1 MQTAYSAPLLGA
13 DASILR
19 SRTAMYEA
27 HFGLKSSPFG
37 SKAEGAGVFVGP
49 QQTKIMKS
57 LHKGLSAQ
65 DAVVTIS
72 GPVGVGKTTIVSRA
86 LETISPGRMVAWVGR
101 MPLSAEE
108 VVDLLLAGFGI
119 RKQSKGTIQ
128 RFAAFRRLLAERAAT
143 GVPVAIVVEDAH
155 RIGPDALG
163 EIEALTAADTG
174 DLTSAN
180 IILMGQPGLNDL
192 LSTPDLARLKQ
203 RTRLRQSIEALSLA
217 EVTGY
222 LKHCIR
228 EAGGDYENIFEPGV
242 ADIVFSC
249 SEGIPRVINT
259 ICATALT
266 TAAEENVSRVSA
278 TMMHKVASDAF
289 GYDGPIPE
297 IPQAPAAKVTPEPR
311 KEPEI
316 DWEKPAAIEDPA
328 EEDLP
333 MSARNVVVESGCYP
347 ETTAS
352 VPNVATEPVVAEA
365 AQDIDDIP
373 ELINDT
379 QPELSA
385 LEISDEAIEPKPIPD
400 LEPEETADKK
410 SGDTAILES
419 LPETATLK
427 SGESSDG
434 TSDDSEVFDL
444 DAALSIETDAT
455 NVMEG
460 ITPNLDKLA
469 SEAKEADKA
478 TARNEAAIAEKAAAE
493 KAAAEKAAA
502 EKAAA
507 EKAAAEKAAAEKA
520 AAEKAA
526 AEKAAAEKAAAEKAA
541 AEKAA
546 AEKAAAEKAAA
557 EKAAAEKAAAEK
569 AAAEKA
575 AAEKAAAEKAA
586 AEKAAAEKAAAE
598 KAEAEKAEAEKAEA
612 DKAAADENELPSLDD
627 LPTLSDSMRVDVDKE
642 VERAKQVDDAPALTE
657 DAIAKPKQPPPQNVS
672 EMTARIA
679 AINPDKRSDDVDALE
694 AALEAAKKSDDLVS
708 MLPACSTPTAASADV
723 DEVPTEIPEI
733 TLDKELP
740 GSSLGDQDL
749 LKAAEEIG
757 SANSLED
764 ISDDMAETLFG
775 SQAFD
780 KIAAEVVANPPK
792 DHEIADAPPD
802 GPSPVK
808 IEEPIVLSAA
818 NDAIEPALELE
829 TAVEAAA
836 EQPSIELEIA
846 VEPGTQTGSREI
858 DRGEAALNESV
869 AMRIDML
876 NAMKSKVGNSP
887 AEVVELGEDAPKNTR
902 PKARGPQPEPIENQ
916 INTSITQTL
925 KALNVNKI
933 ADKIAVDESEKKQK
947 KSGGLFS
954 RFRKSS

>member
-316 DWEKPAAIEDPA
+316 DWDKPAAIEDPA

-526 AEKAAAEKAAAEKAA
+526 AEKAAAEKAAAEKA
-541 AEKAA
+541 E
-546 AEKAAAEKAAA
+546 
-557 EKAAAEKAAAEK
+557 
-569 AAAEKA
+569 
-575 AAEKAAAEKAA
+575 

-836 EQPSIELEIA
+836 EPPSIELEIA
-846 VEPGTQTGSREI
+846 VEPETQTGSREI
-858 DRGEAALNESV
+858 DPGEAALNESV

-887 AEVVELGEDAPKNTR
+887 AEVVELGEDAPKNAR

>member
-478 TARNEAAIAEKAAAE
+478 TARNEAAIAEKTAAE

-526 AEKAAAEKAAAEKAA
+526 ADKAAAEKAAAEKAA
-541 AEKAA
+541 AEKA
-546 AEKAAAEKAAA
+546 E
-557 EKAAAEKAAAEK
+557 
-569 AAAEKA
+569 
-575 AAEKAAAEKAA
+575 

-836 EQPSIELEIA
+836 EPPSIELEIA

-887 AEVVELGEDAPKNTR
+887 AEVVELGEDAPKNAR

>member
-1 MQTAYSAPLLGA
+1 
-13 DASILR
+13 
-19 SRTAMYEA
+19 MYEA

-57 LHKGLSAQ
+57 LHKGLSAK

-101 MPLSAEE
+101 MPLSAHE

-155 RIGPDALG
+155 RIGSDALG

-174 DLTSAN
+174 DSTGAN

-217 EVTGY
+217 EVSGY

-228 EAGGDYENIFEPGV
+228 EAGGDYDTIFEPGV
-242 ADIVFSC
+242 ADIVFDC

-278 TMMHKVASDAF
+278 AMMHKVASDAF
-289 GYDGPIPE
+289 GYDGPIPDTPE
-297 IPQAPAAKVTPEPR
+297 APAAHLVAENAAVLKPAETAPAMKVTPEPR

-316 DWEKPAAIEDPA
+316 DWEKPAAVEDMA

-347 ETTAS
+347 ETAAS
-352 VPNVATEPVVAEA
+352 VPNVAAEPVVAET

-385 LEISDEAIEPKPIPD
+385 LKISDEAIEPKPIAD
-400 LEPEETADKK
+400 LETEETADKK

-419 LPETATLK
+419 LPETAALK
-427 SGESSDG
+427 TGGPSEG

-478 TARNEAAIAEKAAAE
+478 ASRTEAAIAENAAADKAAAEKAAAEKAEAEKAAAE
-493 KAAAEKAAA
+493 KAAAEKA
-502 EKAAA
+502 E
-507 EKAAAEKAAAEKA
+507 
-520 AAEKAA
+520 
-526 AEKAAAEKAAAEKAA
+526 
-541 AEKAA
+541 
-546 AEKAAAEKAAA
+546 
-557 EKAAAEKAAAEK
+557 
-569 AAAEKA
+569 
-575 AAEKAAAEKAA
+575 AEKAA

-612 DKAAADENELPSLDD
+612 EKAAAEKAAAEKAEAEKAAAEKAEANKAAAEENELPSLDD
-627 LPTLSDSMRVDVDKE
+627 LPTLSDSMRVDVNKE
-642 VERAKQVDDAPALTE
+642 VERAKQVDDAPALAE
-657 DAIAKPKQPPPQNVS
+657 DAIAKSKQAPPQNIS
-672 EMTARIA
+672 ELTARIS

-708 MLPACSTPTAASADV
+708 MLPACSTPTAASVDV

-740 GSSLGDQDL
+740 GRSLDDQDL

-780 KIAAEVVANPPK
+780 KIAEEVVANPPK

-808 IEEPIVLSAA
+808 IDEPIALHAA

-846 VEPGTQTGSREI
+846 VEPETQTGSTEI
-858 DRGEAALNESV
+858 GPGEAALNESV

-876 NAMKSKVGNSP
+876 NAMKSKVGDSP
-887 AEVVELGEDAPKNTR
+887 AEVVELGEDAPTNTR

-933 ADKIAVDESEKKQK
+933 ADKIAADESKKKQK

>member
-1 MQTAYSAPLLGA
+1 LQTAYSAPLLGA

-478 TARNEAAIAEKAAAE
+478 TARNEAAIAEKTAAE

-526 AEKAAAEKAAAEKAA
+526 AEKAAAEKAAAEKA
-541 AEKAA
+541 E
-546 AEKAAAEKAAA
+546 
-557 EKAAAEKAAAEK
+557 
-569 AAAEKA
+569 
-575 AAEKAAAEKAA
+575 

-836 EQPSIELEIA
+836 EPPSIELEIA
-846 VEPGTQTGSREI
+846 VEPETQTGSREI
-858 DRGEAALNESV
+858 DPGEAALNESV

-887 AEVVELGEDAPKNTR
+887 AEVVELGEDAPKNAR

>member
-1 MQTAYSAPLLGA
+1 
-13 DASILR
+13 
-19 SRTAMYEA
+19 MYEA

-57 LHKGLSAQ
+57 LHKGLSAK

-101 MPLSAEE
+101 MPLSAHE

-155 RIGPDALG
+155 RIGSDALG

-174 DLTSAN
+174 DSTGAN

-217 EVTGY
+217 EVSGY

-228 EAGGDYENIFEPGV
+228 EAGGDYDTIFEPGV
-242 ADIVFSC
+242 ADIVFDC

-278 TMMHKVASDAF
+278 AMMHKVASDAF
-289 GYDGPIPE
+289 GYDGPIPDTPE
-297 IPQAPAAKVTPEPR
+297 APAAHLVAENAAVLKPAETAPAMKVTPEPR

-316 DWEKPAAIEDPA
+316 DWEKPAAVEDMA

-347 ETTAS
+347 ETAAS
-352 VPNVATEPVVAEA
+352 VPNVAAEPVVAET

-385 LEISDEAIEPKPIPD
+385 LKISDEAIEPKPIAD
-400 LEPEETADKK
+400 LETEETADKK

-419 LPETATLK
+419 LPETAALK
-427 SGESSDG
+427 TGGPSEG

-478 TARNEAAIAEKAAAE
+478 ASRTEAAIAENAA
-493 KAAAEKAAA
+493 
-502 EKAAA
+502 
-507 EKAAAEKAAAEKA
+507 
-520 AAEKAA
+520 
-526 AEKAAAEKAAAEKAA
+526 
-541 AEKAA
+541 
-546 AEKAAAEKAAA
+546 
-557 EKAAAEKAAAEK
+557 
-569 AAAEKA
+569 
-575 AAEKAAAEKAA
+575 
-586 AEKAAAEKAAAE
+586 
-598 KAEAEKAEAEKAEA
+598 A
-612 DKAAADENELPSLDD
+612 DKAAAD
-627 LPTLSDSMRVDVDKE
+627 
-642 VERAKQVDDAPALTE
+642 
-657 DAIAKPKQPPPQNVS
+657 
-672 EMTARIA
+672 
-679 AINPDKRSDDVDALE
+679 
-694 AALEAAKKSDDLVS
+694 
-708 MLPACSTPTAASADV
+708 
-723 DEVPTEIPEI
+723 
-733 TLDKELP
+733 
-740 GSSLGDQDL
+740 GS
-749 LKAAEEIG
+749 
-757 SANSLED
+757 
-764 ISDDMAETLFG
+764 
-775 SQAFD
+775 
-780 KIAAEVVANPPK
+780 
-792 DHEIADAPPD
+792 
-802 GPSPVK
+802 
-808 IEEPIVLSAA
+808 
-818 NDAIEPALELE
+818 
-829 TAVEAAA
+829 
-836 EQPSIELEIA
+836 
-846 VEPGTQTGSREI
+846 
-858 DRGEAALNESV
+858 
-869 AMRIDML
+869 
-876 NAMKSKVGNSP
+876 
-887 AEVVELGEDAPKNTR
+887 
-902 PKARGPQPEPIENQ
+902 
-916 INTSITQTL
+916 
-925 KALNVNKI
+925 
-933 ADKIAVDESEKKQK
+933 
-947 KSGGLFS
+947 
-954 RFRKSS
+954 

>member
-427 SGESSDG
+427 SGGSSDG

-478 TARNEAAIAEKAAAE
+478 TASNEAAIAEKTAAE

-520 AAEKAA
+520 AADKAA
-526 AEKAAAEKAAAEKAA
+526 AEKAAADKAAAEKAA
-541 AEKAA
+541 
-546 AEKAAAEKAAA
+546 
-557 EKAAAEKAAAEK
+557 
-569 AAAEKA
+569 
-575 AAEKAAAEKAA
+575 
-586 AEKAAAEKAAAE
+586 
-598 KAEAEKAEAEKAEA
+598 AEKAEAEKAEA

-836 EQPSIELEIA
+836 EPPSIELEIA
-846 VEPGTQTGSREI
+846 VEPETQTGSREI
-858 DRGEAALNESV
+858 DPGEAALNESV

-887 AEVVELGEDAPKNTR
+887 AELVELGEDAPKNAR